1 MLELAGNGLLI
12 FTKAL
17 SFVCSWSSLEFL
29 EVEFVS
35 RRELV
40 LPRHK
45 APPRLAGEHELRQ
58 RHEPPDFS
66 MEDVC

>member
-12 FTKAL
+12 FTDAL
-17 SFVCSWSSLEFL
+17 SFVCSRSSLECFQ
-29 EVEFVS
+29 VQFVS

-40 LPRHK
+40 LPRHQ
-45 APPRLAGEHELRQ
+45 AAPRLAGEHELRQ
-58 RHEPPDFS
+58 RAEAPDFS